1 MPTPTI
7 PAGNLYMNATLYTG
21 NGYTTSGTQSITN
34 GVAGASFQPDL
45 IWIKSRSNSS
55 ASHTLTDV
63 NRGLASQLF
72 TNLSSAQETVTDAV
86 TAFNSNGFSLGANAT
101 GVSPYVNVNGA
112 TFVAWQ
118 WKANG
123 TPVSNTAGSITTS
136 VSANTTAGFSVVGYT
151 GNGSTGTIGHGL
163 NAVPSM
169 VIVKRRT
176 GSPYD
181 WYTYHVSLGNT
192 QFIRLNTTGAVT
204 SFNLWQNT
212 TPTSSLFYLANDTG
226 VNASATTFIAY
237 CWAPIAGYSAF
248 GSYTGNG
255 SADGPFTYT
264 GFRPRFVMWKRTDA
278 VGDWVIFDSSRNTYN
293 YEESQLNPNTNGAEQ
308 ITAGGFVRMDF
319 LSNGFKIRSTDS
331 YINASAGTYIYA
343 AFAENP
349 FKYANAR

>member
-1 MPTPTI
+1 
-7 PAGNLYMNATLYTG
+7 MNATLYTG

-255 SADGPFTYT
+255 SADGPFVYL
-264 GFRPRFVMWKRTDA
+264 GFKPSFIMIKRTDTA
-278 VGDWVIFDSSRNTYN
+278 GTDWVIMDYQRLGYN
-293 YEESQLNPNTNGAEQ
+293 VTDVALNPNANYAENSGYG
-308 ITAGGFVRMDF
+308 TDFV
-319 LSNGFKIRSTDS
+319 SNGFKLRTTTSFL
-331 YINASAGTYIYA
+331 NASSGTYIYA
-343 AFAENP
+343 CFAQNP